1 MENILPADK
10 SVGER
15 RSTIEI
21 MNADVM
27 ALSRSP
33 ALAFVHSPPN
43 FLSLYPVFVL
53 SESARFCADSCAQGR
68 LITSIHGSG

>member
-43 FLSLYPVFVL
+43 FLSL
-53 SESARFCADSCAQGR
+53 SR
-68 LITSIHGSG
+68 LCFIGICEILC